1 MIIRPATPHD
11 REAIEV
17 IYSDARAFMRA
28 SGNHG
33 QWTGG
38 YPTAEII
45 CEDIALERLFVAED
59 GCDIL
64 AVFCYFHGEDPTYR
78 VIEGG
83 EWLDG
88 GEYGVIHRIA
98 VSKNDGK
105 GTVGYIFQ
113 RMFMPYSSLKK
124 AYPILVKHKWLM
136 PFCQMARWFK
146 LVTGEKTKKAIEEI
160 RISSTTSEADVNSLQ
175 AFLGEIGLRE
185 IKK

>member
-98 VSKNDGK
+98 VSKNAHGRGVCSECFRYALERSGSVRID
-105 GTVGYIFQ
+105 THRDNIPMQ
-113 RMFMPYSSLKK
+113 K
-124 AYPILVKHKWLM
+124 ALSKFGFSYCGIIYLASGDERFEYQICK
-136 PFCQMARWFK
+136 R
-146 LVTGEKTKKAIEEI
+146 
-160 RISSTTSEADVNSLQ
+160 
-175 AFLGEIGLRE
+175 
-185 IKK
+185 

>member
-98 VSKNDGK
+98 VSKNEHGRGVCSECFRYALERSGSVRID
-105 GTVGYIFQ
+105 THRDNIPMQ
-113 RMFMPYSSLKK
+113 K
-124 AYPILVKHKWLM
+124 ALSKFGFSYCGIIYLASGDERFAYQICK
-136 PFCQMARWFK
+136 R
-146 LVTGEKTKKAIEEI
+146 
-160 RISSTTSEADVNSLQ
+160 
-175 AFLGEIGLRE
+175 
-185 IKK
+185 